1 MLRSTR
7 RVQQY
12 RDIEVSRR
20 PIVTFI
26 TYFGRVGETG
36 DKSRQLTHGATMF
49 LPRRMVRLRRCAA
62 ALQKLH
68 PGLVQQEGSRLVV
81 VGP

>member
-1 MLRSTR
+1 M
-7 RVQQY
+7 
-12 RDIEVSRR
+12 
-20 PIVTFI
+20 TFI

-68 PGLVQQEGSRLVV
+68 PGLVQQEGSRLLSYFDHVFSHV
-81 VGP
+81 SQRPLN